1 MGAVYSS
8 QGVIQMRKLSLLIA
22 VIIVVAILAF
32 GALGVGSA
40 RAADGSYVV
49 QPGDTLFNIAARFN
63 VSVSELATIN
73 KIYDINVLYVG
84 QVLILPNPLSVPT
97 TQSPIVINSVY
108 GGVYAPA
115 GPTYSPVYTAPIFT
129 PPVVTYPAGTSVT
142 TTTTYSSY
150 VVQPGDFLASIAN
163 RFNTTPGAILS
174 ANAIPD
180 PNLLYVGQLLTI
192 PNVKTNVV
200 QPTVHPAMGITTM
213 AGGRIYI
220 VQPGDNLFSIAA
232 RFGRNAYAIAQ
243 ANGLLNLNAVYIG
256 EPLIIP

>member
-73 KIYDINVLYVG
+73 KIYDVNVLYVG
-84 QVLILPNPLSVPT
+84 QVLILPNPLTTTT

-108 GGVYAPA
+108 GGVFAPA
-115 GPTYSPVYTAPIFT
+115 TGPTYSPVYTNPIFT
-129 PPVVTYPAGTSVT
+129 PPVVTYPSGTTVT

-150 VVQPGDFLASIAN
+150 VVQP
-163 RFNTTPGAILS
+163 
-174 ANAIPD
+174 
-180 PNLLYVGQLLTI
+180 
-192 PNVKTNVV
+192 
-200 QPTVHPAMGITTM
+200 
-213 AGGRIYI
+213 
-220 VQPGDNLFSIAA
+220 
-232 RFGRNAYAIAQ
+232 
-243 ANGLLNLNAVYIG
+243 
-256 EPLIIP
+256 